1 MMWVDSPLM
10 QSGAVADPQHDPND
24 ISYWLQWDQITDGST
39 FPTEP
44 LSLDELFSNTS
55 SLDSNIDTSVNTSP
69 STLFA
74 DVFDSPKFNPVNLNT
89 NANSLFPRSGACNDD
104 VFDYGSFY
112 RDGSRQTV
120 TSAQRHKTQSPR
132 QRYQAPAA
140 QRMTRVAPEQLQ
152 APRPQLPTA
161 PHPAPQPISR
171 TDSEE
176 TQYDDNKSD
185 YAESRRS
192 SISAS
197 PPSRIRPIKKKRSS
211 IDASISMGSTSP
223 SKRSKRPG
231 SVIDKKYRDKLKDK
245 MAELKRTVP
254 TVRAALD
261 GESGESGDGVAG
273 LMPASNS
280 RKPTILTKA
289 IECIHYLEDRNE
301 SLTAQLARVRPTQIV
316 G

>member
-1 MMWVDSPLM
+1 MWVDSPLM
-10 QSGAVADPQHDPND
+10 QSGAVPDPQHDPND
-24 ISYWLQWDQITDGST
+24 LQYWLNWDQLTDGTAFS
-39 FPTEP
+39 TEP
-44 LSLDELFSNTS
+44 SSLDGLFSN
-55 SLDSNIDTSVNTSP
+55 IDGNVDNSVNTSP

-74 DVFDSPKFNPVNLNT
+74 DVFDSPKFNSATLNT
-89 NANSLFPRSGACNDD
+89 NANNLFPRSGACNDD
-104 VFDYGSFY
+104 DIFDFGSFY
-112 RDGSRQTV
+112 RDRSRQTS
-120 TSAQRHKTQSPR
+120 TPAQRQQPISPT

-140 QRMTRVAPEQLQ
+140 QMITSVAPEQLQ

-176 TQYDDNKSD
+176 TQYDDNESD

-197 PPSRIRPIKKKRSS
+197 PPPRARPTKKKRSS
-211 IDASISMGSTSP
+211 LDASISNGSTSP

-231 SVIDKKYRDKLKDK
+231 SVVDKKYRDKLKDK

-261 GESGESGDGVAG
+261 GEGGENGDGVAG

-289 IECIHYLEDRNE
+289 IEYIHYLEDKNE
-301 SLTAQLARVRPTQIV
+301 SLAAQLAHVRPAQTV